1 MWFSADNLVLTV
13 TQAGCVALPAAG
25 VPAWVE
31 RFRTGAWALV
41 LPLSIAGVVG
51 AISVLP
57 STAWRLMLLRDT
69 PAVSAICGR
78 TSSYWRVETPRNR
91 APIMRSAVA
100 LFS

>member
-1 MWFSADNLVLTV
+1 MTE
-13 TQAGCVALPAAG
+13 TQRQPVPRTDSGEIDTALAFLRFARASVANA
-25 VPAWVE
+25 
-31 RFRTGAWALV
+31 
-41 LPLSIAGVVG
+41 
-51 AISVLP
+51 
-57 STAWRLMLLRDT
+57 LMLLRDT